1 MERRYITVGTLNRYL
16 KNKFDTDPNI
26 QKVYLKGEVSNFK
39 GQPLVCPLKL
49 DTSPFK

>member
-26 QKVYLKGEVSNFK
+26 QKVYLKGEVSDRKSTRVNSSH
-39 GQPLVCPLKL
+39 Q
-49 DTSPFK
+49 